1 MTLKEQLESK
11 KETLEIMYEHLK
23 KAPQGSIGY
32 IKWQIACLELEIK
45 HIKKKY
51 IKEQLKIGIILG
63 FIAFGISVGL
73 LYLTSYLAS

>member
-23 KAPQGSIGY
+23 KAPKDSIGY

-45 HIKKKY
+45 HIEKKH
-51 IKEQLKIGIILG
+51 IKEQITIGLFLG
-63 FIAFGISVGL
+63 TLCFLICAGL
-73 LYLTSYLAS
+73 LWLTKYLAS